1 MVTTGC
7 DQASSRGCEP
17 LETLGSGPV
26 KTREALEVCYKQLGG
41 TPNPQVYEYEV
52 RGERRQR
59 QGPPLTE
66 GILNPDL
73 WLVPGHQTIRPHVP
87 AA

>member
-7 DQASSRGCEP
+7 DQASSPGCEP

-41 TPNPQVYEYEV
+41 GPQILRSMNMKSGGTEAET
-52 RGERRQR
+52 
-59 QGPPLTE
+59 GPTS
-66 GILNPDL
+66 N
-73 WLVPGHQTIRPHVP
+73 
-87 AA
+87 